1 MTINALLSITLY
13 STKLTPTE
21 IMELLFQPYVALFV
35 IICIGFIIGNIKV
48 AGISL
53 DISAIIFVALFFG
66 HLGVKIPPIIG
77 SIGLVLFIYTIGM
90 QAGPGFFDSFRKQGR
105 TLVLLTT
112 IVIVSASLI
121 AFLSFKFANVE
132 MPVAI
137 GILTGALTSTPGL
150 AAGIDATNHSPLISI
165 GYGIAY
171 PFGVIGVILFVR
183 LYPKLTRANLKE
195 AEDQYEKETTSG
207 YPEIISATYQVEN
220 DSVVGK
226 TIGELKVRTM
236 TNAVISRIQHENESV
251 VPSPTTVLH
260 KGDLIKAVGSAEA
273 LRKMELLIGR
283 KSKQDIPLHESYEIQ
298 SVLVTN
304 KEAINR
310 KLKDFNLWVNYQ
322 STVTRIRR
330 SGIDIPP
337 SPSLKIQM
345 GDKVMVAS
353 SHENMK
359 QVIRIFGNNDKKLSD
374 TDFFPIALGIVLGIL
389 FGNLSISFGDN
400 FKFSPGLTGGILI
413 VGMILSRIGRT
424 GSIIWSMS
432 GAATQL
438 LRQLGLMFFLVEV
451 GTKAGASLAATF
463 QSYGYELFIIGGI
476 ITLVPMILAVVIA
489 KFMKKMNFLSL
500 MGTLTG
506 AMTSTPGLAAVS
518 PMTDSNA
525 PAVAYATVYPVAMV
539 LLIVCV
545 QILAALG

>member
-1 MTINALLSITLY
+1 MDI
-13 STKLTPTE
+13 
-21 IMELLFQPYVALFV
+21 LFQPYVALFV
-35 IICIGFIIGNIKV
+35 IICLGFIIGNIKIS
-48 AGISL
+48 GISL

-66 HLGVKIPPIIG
+66 HIGVEIPPIIG
-77 SIGLVLFIYTIGM
+77 SLGLVLFIYTIGM
-90 QAGPGFFDSFRKQGR
+90 QAGPGFFDSFKKQGR
-105 TLVLLTT
+105 TLVFLTT
-112 IVIVSASLI
+112 IVILSASLI
-121 AFLSFKFANVE
+121 TFLSFKIFDIE

-137 GILTGALTSTPGL
+137 GLLTGALTSTPGL

-183 LYPKLTRANLKE
+183 LYPKLIRADLKK
-195 AEDQYEKETTSG
+195 AEEMYEKESTSG
-207 YPEIISATYQVEN
+207 YPEILSKIYKVEN
-220 DSVVGK
+220 DSVDGK
-226 TIGELKVRTM
+226 TIADLKIRTI
-236 TNAVISRIQHENESV
+236 TNAVISRIQHNNEPV
-251 VPSPTTVLH
+251 VPSPETVLN
-260 KGDLIKAVGSAEA
+260 KGDLIKAVGSEEA
-273 LRKMELLIGR
+273 LRKIELLIGR
-283 KSKQDIPLHESYEIQ
+283 QTTQDIPLHKSYEIQ

-304 KEAINR
+304 KDAINR
-310 KLKDFNLWVNYQ
+310 ELKDFNFWINYQ
-322 STVTRIRR
+322 ATITRIRR

-337 SPSLKIQM
+337 SPSLKLQM
-345 GDKVMVAS
+345 GDKVMVAC

-389 FGNLSISFGDN
+389 FGNLSLSYGDD
-400 FKFSPGLTGGILI
+400 FTFSPGLTGGILV
-413 VGMILSRIGRT
+413 VGMILSRIGRS
-424 GSIIWSMS
+424 GPIVWSMT

-451 GTKAGASLAATF
+451 GTKAGSSLADTL
-463 QSYGYELFIIGGI
+463 QNYGSELFIIGGF
-476 ITLVPMILAVVIA
+476 ITLVPMILAMIVA

-518 PMTDSNA
+518 PMTDTNA

-539 LLIVCV
+539 LLIICV
-545 QILAALG
+545 QVLAAFA